1 MSSWEPALR
10 RWTDAGLIDP
20 GAAERIR
27 GWERAR
33 GPDPGARWP
42 ARLALGLGGLMVG
55 AGILLFVAAHWDGL
69 APGQRFAL
77 VLAFVAG
84 LHLAGAASERSR
96 ALAATLHACGT
107 VALGAGVFL
116 TGQIFHLREHWPTGL
131 LLWAAGAWAGWALLR
146 QWPQGA
152 LAAVLTPAWL
162 AGEWVARASRHEPAV
177 IGVGLLLLALAYVGA
192 EPGGG
197 PVSVSRPLRRAL
209 TWIGG
214 LGLIPAALYLA
225 SAEWWAPQAGQ
236 VEGSARALAWLLAL
250 ALPLAAS
257 ALLRGRGALV
267 MVPAALWVGT
277 GPWLVHQR
285 GVAPY
290 LWSAGVAALLIW
302 WGLRDRRGSR
312 INLGMAGF
320 ALTVTVFYFS
330 DVMDRLGRSASLIGM
345 GLLFLGGGYLLEQTR
360 RRLLARVQAVAS

>member
-1 MSSWEPALR
+1 VSSWDAALR
-10 RWTDAGLIDP
+10 RWTEAGLIDP

-27 GWERAR
+27 GWERGR
-33 GPDPGARWP
+33 GTDPGARWP

-69 APGQRFAL
+69 SPGQRFVL
-77 VLAFVAG
+77 VLVLIGG
-84 LHLAGAASERSR
+84 LHLAGAASERSP

-116 TGQIFHLREHWPTGL
+116 TGQIFHLREHWPSGL
-131 LLWAAGAWAGWALLR
+131 LLWAIGAWAGWALLG

-152 LAAVLTPAWL
+152 LAAVLTPVWL
-162 AGEWVARASRHEPAV
+162 AGEWLARAGRFEAAV
-177 IGVGLLLLALAYVGA
+177 VAVGLLLLAFAYIGA
-192 EPGGG
+192 EPDGG
-197 PVSVSRPLRRAL
+197 PVSVPRSLRRAL

-214 LGLIPAALYLA
+214 LALIPAALYLV
-225 SAEWWAPQAGQ
+225 SAEWWTPQTRQA
-236 VEGSARALAWLLAL
+236 EGSARALAWLLAL

-267 MVPAALWVGT
+267 MVPAALWVSA
-277 GPWLVHQR
+277 GPWLMHQR

-290 LWSAGVAALLIW
+290 LWAAGVAALLIW

-345 GLLFLGGGYLLEQTR
+345 GLLFLVGGYLLEQTR
-360 RRLLARVQAVAS
+360 RRLLARVRAAAT